1 MREPGVMA
9 RPTLQLGLAGFGRL
23 ARKYYV
29 PALRALNGVTLS
41 TVVDPLEAS
50 REAARAAFPG
60 VATLADPGA
69 LFTQRLDGIIVASPP
84 STHLALWNLAAG
96 AGIPVLLEK
105 PFALRGELGQA
116 ASSERE
122 RRLLMLD
129 LNRRFWPP
137 YRRIRESVR
146 AGLVGDLEFVE
157 IWLHVDI
164 RPWCSVTS
172 HRLQLGEGGV
182 LYDLGSQAVDLVR
195 WITGADP
202 RDVSASSE
210 SRRWENDHVLL
221 QLRFVG
227 GLRAHCDLAYTER
240 AVERVVVKG
249 RHGEIRLFDPNMAV
263 HLGRRGTTGRS
274 ALGWAGD
281 LAVLCYRGL
290 RRSHS
295 MVRYTVAAALATFT
309 DSISRGLPFSPGFED
324 AAANAIWL
332 DAAAR
337 AMELGVPVAPG
348 GAPDVSRDRV

>member
-1 MREPGVMA
+1 MTSYFRPGMRP
-9 RPTLQLGLAGFGRL
+9 RPPLQLGLVGFGRL

-29 PALRALNGVTLS
+29 PALRALNGVSLS
-41 TVVDPLEAS
+41 AVVDPLEAS

-60 VATLADPGA
+60 IATLADPGA
-69 LFTQRLDGIIVASPP
+69 LLTRRLDGIIVASPP

-96 AGIPVLLEK
+96 AGLPVLLEK
-105 PFALRGELGQA
+105 PFALRGELAQA
-116 ASSERE
+116 ASGERE

-182 LYDLGSQAVDLVR
+182 LYDLGSQAVDLAR
-195 WITGADP
+195 WITGREP
-202 RDVSASSE
+202 REVSASSE
-210 SRRWENDHVLL
+210 SHRWENDRVLVEL
-221 QLRFVG
+221 GFEG

-240 AVERVVVKG
+240 GVERVVVEG
-249 RHGEIRLFDPNMAV
+249 RRGRMQLFDPNMAV
-263 HLGRRGTTGRS
+263 HLGRRGKAGRS
-274 ALGWAGD
+274 PLGCGRD
-281 LAVLCYRGL
+281 LFVLCYRGL
-290 RRSHS
+290 RRSRS
-295 MVRYTVAAALATFT
+295 MMRYTVAAALAAFT
-309 DSISRGLPFSPGFED
+309 DSIRWGLPLSPGFED
-324 AAANAIWL
+324 AAANATWL

-337 AMELGVPVAPG
+337 AMELGVPVDPG
-348 GAPDVSRDRV
+348 QPPP

>member
-1 MREPGVMA
+1 MREPGVMP
-9 RPTLQLGLAGFGRL
+9 RPALQLGLAGFGQL

-29 PALRALNGVTLS
+29 PALRTLNGVNLS
-41 TVVDPLEAS
+41 VVIDPLETS
-50 REAARAAFPG
+50 RAAARAAFPG

-69 LFTQRLDGIIVASPP
+69 LFTRRLDGIIVASPP

-105 PFALRGELGQA
+105 PFALKGELGQA
-116 ASSERE
+116 TSSERE

-137 YRRIRESVR
+137 YRRICESVR
-146 AGLVGDLEFVE
+146 AGLVGDLELVE

-182 LYDLGSQAVDLVR
+182 LYDLGSQAVDLAR
-195 WITGADP
+195 WITGTDP
-202 RDVSASSE
+202 LDVSASSE

-221 QLRFVG
+221 ELRFEG
-227 GLRAHCDLAYTER
+227 GLLAHCDLAYTER

-263 HLGRRGTTGRS
+263 HLGRPGTTGRS
-274 ALGWAGD
+274 ALGCARD

-290 RRSHS
+290 HRSHS
-295 MVRYTVAAALATFT
+295 MMRYSVAAALATFAE
-309 DSISRGLPFSPGFED
+309 SISRGLPFSPGFED
-324 AAANAIWL
+324 AAANAMWL

-337 AMELGVPVAPG
+337 AMELGVPVAP
-348 GAPDVSRDRV
+348 DMSWDRV